1 VLVKLVLKI
10 LFKASLPLVAVA
22 GVLSYGLYLKGG
34 DPISMWS
41 TIASR
46 AVGSVRESS
55 VRTADSVKALAPM
68 STGASNHAAVFS
80 WVDQNGVK
88 HYGSAPP
95 AGVEAKPMSIR
106 TSAGPSSSTAYRS
119 TATSSNEPSSKRS
132 NTAAASLQTVDGE
145 PLPGMAGVKLPMN
158 IKPEDLGLDREEI
171 LKLLNPN

>member
-1 VLVKLVLKI
+1 MLVKLVFKI

-68 STGASNHAAVFS
+68 STGSSNHAAVFS

-88 HYGSAPP
+88 HYGSTPP
-95 AGVEAKPMSIR
+95 AGVDATPMSIR
-106 TSAGPSSSTAYRS
+106 TTKRSGTPGAYPSTAS
-119 TATSSNEPSSKRS
+119 TASAAQP
-132 NTAAASLQTVDGE
+132 TAAASQPVADSE

-171 LKLLNPN
+171 LKLLNTN